1 MNKKQILTKEIL
13 HLLFS
18 YQITSYEKHI
28 CNKKEILHLLEYTS
42 VSPSQPLSSAT
53 TAEMAPGL
61 TASGDAFGASGAAG
75 AAGAAG
81 AVLSATTGAAV
92 PSGAPGAGG
101 ATIPSTPFGGGGHWQ
116 AQWGLVYWP
125 LPPWSIGTVCPIR
138 ILVQPFLSCFCK
150 TNMKHLIIEFR
161 FFLLQS

>member
-75 AAGAAG
+75 AA
-81 AVLSATTGAAV
+81 VLSGATGAAV

-101 ATIPSTPFGGGGHWQ
+101 ATIYHQHHLVVEVVEPLASPV
-116 AQWGLVYWP
+116 GLGLLAPASLVD
-125 LPPWSIGTVCPIR
+125 CPIP

-161 FFLLQS
+161 FFCCSLE